1 MSASSVG
8 NIQNSVNLGSQQVTL
23 PTGGALTTATPV
35 TLATLNLTAGLSWVQ
50 VSYTLTGASSA
61 VITNGINVQVGSQPV
76 SSDLVG
82 ITLPNGVA
90 VNVVDNFQIYSAT
103 PLTSQNVTLTPTFTT
118 GTITASNYRVAV
130 CKIW

>member
-1 MSASSVG
+1 MSASSVSAVP
-8 NIQNSVNLGSQQVTL
+8 NPTNLGSVQVTS

-35 TLATLNLTAGLSWVQ
+35 TLATLNLSAGLNWVQ

-61 VITNGINVQVGSQPV
+61 VVTNGINIQVGSSPV

-82 ITLPNGVA
+82 VTLPNAVA
-90 VNVVDNFQIYSAT
+90 INQVDTFQIYSAT
-103 PLTSQNVTLTPTFTT
+103 PLTSVAVTLTPTFTT

-130 CKIW
+130 SNVW